1 MSGHG
6 HAPEGG
12 SKKIALLITVLGLFF
27 VFSEIY
33 SNDSQAVA
41 TAKNIEASNLWSF
54 FQAKTIRRQV
64 LQTNAE
70 QLEVNVLAVQDPVV
84 KEAMQKRI
92 ESWKAAAARMES
104 EPETREGRKELMARA
119 LVAEKA
125 RDLAVLR
132 KEHYELAA
140 ALLQLGIVL
149 ASAMVI
155 TGMTWLGSLS
165 GLLGIFGIFF
175 MTMGRVYPTLIH
187 FPWAH

>member
-12 SKKIALLITVLGLFF
+12 SKKVALLITILGLFF

-33 SNDSQAVA
+33 SNDSQATA

-54 FQAKTIRRQV
+54 FQAKTIRRQI

-70 QLEVNVLAVQDPVV
+70 QMEVTLVSVQDLAV
-84 KEAMQKRI
+84 KEAMVKRVDG
-92 ESWKAAAARMES
+92 WKAAAARMES
-104 EPETREGRKELMARA
+104 EPETKEGRKELMARA
-119 LVAEKA
+119 LAAEKM
-125 RDLAVLR
+125 RDLAVQR
-132 KEHYELAA
+132 KEHYEVAA

-155 TGMTWLGSLS
+155 TGI
-165 GLLGIFGIFF
+165 GLLGYFSGALGLIGIL
-175 MTMGRVYPTLIH
+175 MLMMGRFAPHFIH
-187 FPWAH
+187 FPWGH

>member
-104 EPETREGRKELMARA
+104 EPETKEGRKELMARA
-119 LVAEKA
+119 LIAEKA

-175 MTMGRVYPTLIH
+175 MTMGRVYPHLIH

>member
-12 SKKIALLITVLGLFF
+12 SKKIALLITILGLFF

-33 SNDSQAVA
+33 SNDSQAIA

-64 LQTNAE
+64 LQSNSE
-70 QLEVNVLAVQDPVV
+70 QMEVNLLAVQDPAL
-84 KEAMQKRI
+84 KEAMTKRV
-92 ESWKAAAARMES
+92 ESWKQAAARMES
-104 EPETREGRKELMARA
+104 EPETGEGRKELMARA
-119 LVAEKA
+119 LKAEKA
-125 RDLAVLR
+125 RDLAVQR
-132 KEHYELAA
+132 KEHYEVAA

-155 TGMTWLGSLS
+155 TGIN
-165 GLLGIFGIFF
+165 LLGYFSGGLGLIGIF
-175 MTMGRVYPTLIH
+175 MLLMGRLAPTIIH
-187 FPWAH
+187 FPWGH

>member
-12 SKKIALLITVLGLFF
+12 SKKIALLITILGLFF

-33 SNDSQAVA
+33 SNDSQATA

-64 LQTNAE
+64 LQTTAE
-70 QLEVNVLAVQDPVV
+70 QMEITVLSAQDPVV
-84 KEAMQKRI
+84 KEAMLKKI
-92 ESWKAAAARMES
+92 ESWKQAAARMES
-104 EPETREGRKELMARA
+104 EPETKEGRKELVARA

-125 RDLAVLR
+125 RDLAVQR
-132 KEHYELAA
+132 KEHYEVAA

-155 TGMTWLGSLS
+155 TGI
-165 GLLGIFGIFF
+165 GLLGYFSGGLGLIGIF
-175 MTMGRVYPTLIH
+175 MLMMGRFAPHIIH
-187 FPWAH
+187 FPWGH